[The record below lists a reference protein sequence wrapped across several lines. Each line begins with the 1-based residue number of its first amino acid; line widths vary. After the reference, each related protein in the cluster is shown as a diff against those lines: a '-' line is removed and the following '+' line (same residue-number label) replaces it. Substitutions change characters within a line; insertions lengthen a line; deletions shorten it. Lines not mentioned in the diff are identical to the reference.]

1 MVRTTS
7 SYSVSLDKTYERKLD
22 TLRDKDKQYKG
33 MTGIDIINSIVRGVL
48 DQKVPYLEQ
57 EKST

>member
-1 MVRTTS
+1 MRTTS

-22 TLRDKDKQYKG
+22 ILRDKDKQYKG
-33 MTGIDIINSIVRGVL
+33 MTGLDAINSIVRGVL
-48 DQKVPYLEQ
+48 DQKVPNPEQ

>member
-1 MVRTTS
+1 VRTTS

-22 TLRDKDKQYKG
+22 ILRDKDKQYKG
-33 MTGIDIINSIVRGVL
+33 MTGLDAINSIVRGVL
-48 DQKVPYLEQ
+48 DQKVPNPEQ

>member
-1 MVRTTS
+1 VRTTS

-22 TLRDKDKQYKG
+22 LLRERDKHYKG
-33 MTGIDIINSIVRGVL
+33 MTGLDAINSIVRGVL
-48 DQKVPYLEQ
+48 DQKVPNPEQ